1 VLWASTST
9 KNPDYSDVKYVEA
22 LIGPE
27 TVNTAPIETLDA
39 YRKHG
44 DPKVRLEQGVE
55 EARLVLERL
64 PQLGIN
70 IDHVTRQL
78 EDAGV
83 AKFNEP
89 FDQLMDTLAKECTT
103 AKRRRE

>member
-1 VLWASTST
+1 MAI
-9 KNPDYSDVKYVEA
+9 A
-22 LIGPE
+22 
-27 TVNTAPIETLDA
+27 ETLDA
-39 YRKHG
+39 YRNHG
-44 DPKVRLEQGVE
+44 DPRARLEQDVE

-78 EDAGV
+78 EDDGV
-83 AKFNEP
+83 AKFNKP